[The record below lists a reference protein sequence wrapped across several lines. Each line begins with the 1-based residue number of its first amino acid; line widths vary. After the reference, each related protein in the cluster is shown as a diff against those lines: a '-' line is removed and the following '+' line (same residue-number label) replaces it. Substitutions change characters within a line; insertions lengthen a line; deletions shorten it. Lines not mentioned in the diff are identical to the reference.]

1 MSQESC
7 SIQGRPVIEN
17 LLELV
22 TSSRD
27 SKLSMDIHTTVLNIK
42 NACPQEIYWDMEH
55 PHLQLHVDPLWP
67 M

>member
-27 SKLSMDIHTTVLNIK
+27 SKLSMDSHTTVLNIK
-42 NACPQEIYWDMEH
+42 NACPQEIDRDMEH
-55 PHLQLHVDPLWP
+55 PHRQLHVDPSWP